1 MGGVAVGNEME
12 RGELKKRKHNRVSP
26 QGCRRSCVFPSDPGR
41 QHMKAELAGRASGQ
55 GAARIQLTQR
65 KQHVL
70 NLWTIT
76 SLPYPRVSLS
86 LSLSPSHSLS
96 SLSGRYSRPC
106 SFLKAFALSLAL
118 LQRRLWAVQG
128 VWVCLGETVWHA
140 VCVWASRGPTR
151 ESLTGRQHTELN
163 KAHAWQLEE
172 PVSAARY

>member
-76 SLPYPRVSLS
+76 SLRYPRVSLS

-96 SLSGRYSRPC
+96 SLSGRYRRPC
-106 SFLKAFALSLAL
+106 SFPESVCALS
-118 LQRRLWAVQG
+118 R
-128 VWVCLGETVWHA
+128 
-140 VCVWASRGPTR
+140 
-151 ESLTGRQHTELN
+151 
-163 KAHAWQLEE
+163 
-172 PVSAARY
+172 SAAAPALGCTGCVSVFGRDCVTRCLCVSVKGPHKGNSDRPTAHRAK

>member
-55 GAARIQLTQR
+55 GAGRIQLTQR

-106 SFLKAFALSLAL
+106 SFPESVCSLSLCCSAGSGL
-118 LQRRLWAVQG
+118 YR
-128 VWVCLGETVWHA
+128 VCE
-140 VCVWASRGPTR
+140 CVWERLCDTLSVC
-151 ESLTGRQHTELN
+151 ERQGAPQGKL
-163 KAHAWQLEE
+163 
-172 PVSAARY
+172 